1 MSSSEHKV
9 ELEMKKVQRSEDEE
23 EERNGDAVVRSQDSS
38 KNEPATAVWNGDTA
52 GDSSGGHSGMERGH
66 GTDLHLTNNLLFD
79 LD

>member
-1 MSSSEHKV
+1 MSSSEHEV

-23 EERNGDAVVRSQDSS
+23 ERNGDAVVRNRDNS
-38 KNEPATAVWNGDTA
+38 KNEPATAVWNGDTS
-52 GDSSGGHSGMERGH
+52 GDSSSSHTGIERGR